1 MALFNKILIAVDLS
15 YLEGAKKAVKTALAM
30 VEGNPDAV
38 LRVVSI
44 IPPLENSFVSSLL
57 PRNFDKDVLAE
68 AHKRLHA
75 FTEENFPKE
84 CKVQH
89 IVAHGTVYE
98 EINTLAQEKNV
109 DLIIMMA
116 TKPGKPGLNSNTV
129 KVARFSEKPI
139 LILR

>member
-1 MALFNKILIAVDLS
+1 MTLFNKILIAVDLS

-44 IPPLENSFVSSLL
+44 IPPLGNSFVSSLL

-116 TKPGKPGLNSNTV
+116 TKPGKPGLSSNTV

>member
-1 MALFNKILIAVDLS
+1 MQLFNKILIAVDLS
-15 YLEGAKKAVKTALAM
+15 YLEGAKKAVRTALAM
-30 VEGNPDAV
+30 TEGNPDAV

-68 AHKRLHA
+68 ANKRLHE
-75 FTEENFPKE
+75 FTEENFPKDR
-84 CKVQH
+84 KVQH

-116 TKPGKPGLNSNTV
+116 TKPGKPGLSSNTV